1 MENSAPAESN
11 EPAPT
16 ISETRV
22 RSKRLILLLDGTWND
37 AAFGSTDTN
46 IVRLSN
52 LIARTLHIAGQ
63 NDGTREPKVT
73 SYAYGDK
80 DTYVMYERGVGTSA
94 FLDHWVGGTF
104 GEGIT
109 NNIRRAYKFLSF
121 HYELGDQIFIF
132 GFSRGAYTARSLV
145 GMLNAPG
152 LLKRDC
158 CTEALEQD
166 VWDYYRS
173 APNDRLPGAWS
184 ALSPHINQRDKLR
197 VACLGVFDTVGALGI
212 PLAPLRR
219 ANRDKY
225 EFHDVELSS
234 IVDVNLH
241 SLALDE
247 HREPF
252 EAALWRRSKFKQ
264 FKTTTEQVWF
274 PGAHADVGGGYFAE
288 NEHDQDGEL
297 VPRLDDIT
305 LSWMIK
311 RIKSHYRD
319 FPVNEAL
326 LPAITDSGPSP
337 PADKPKRWALAH
349 QHNPRKGIY
358 RLMPTAFRSVA
369 NVAVQCKPFPIL
381 PGFGE
386 TNVSHDRHA
395 DVENEMVHIC
405 VLERL
410 GESVR
415 MDRKTRRYWPK
426 NLNTVLPA
434 IKAGLTRDTD
444 AGAIFVVGW
453 NGEVI
458 APQSPAATSLLER
471 LNRLERVPM
480 KSNHLSA
487 VMPALVAGIKSFLR
501 RLSKARRGWPGQVR
515 P

>member
-1 MENSAPAESN
+1 M
-11 EPAPT
+11 
-16 ISETRV
+16 I
-22 RSKRLILLLDGTWND
+22 
-37 AAFGSTDTN
+37 
-46 IVRLSN
+46 
-52 LIARTLHIAGQ
+52 
-63 NDGTREPKVT
+63 
-73 SYAYGDK
+73 
-80 DTYVMYERGVGTSA
+80 
-94 FLDHWVGGTF
+94 
-104 GEGIT
+104 
-109 NNIRRAYKFLSF
+109 
-121 HYELGDQIFIF
+121 
-132 GFSRGAYTARSLV
+132 
-145 GMLNAPG
+145 
-152 LLKRDC
+152 
-158 CTEALEQD
+158 
-166 VWDYYRS
+166 
-173 APNDRLPGAWS
+173 
-184 ALSPHINQRDKLR
+184 
-197 VACLGVFDTVGALGI
+197 FDTVGALGI

-288 NEHDQDGEL
+288 NEHEQDGEL

-326 LPAITDSGPSP
+326 LPAITDSGPSL

-386 TNVSHDRHA
+386 TNVSHGSSRRRR
-395 DVENEMVHIC
+395 
-405 VLERL
+405 ERD
-410 GESVR
+410 GP
-415 MDRKTRRYWPK
+415 Y
-426 NLNTVLPA
+426 
-434 IKAGLTRDTD
+434 
-444 AGAIFVVGW
+444 
-453 NGEVI
+453 
-458 APQSPAATSLLER
+458 
-471 LNRLERVPM
+471 
-480 KSNHLSA
+480 
-487 VMPALVAGIKSFLR
+487 LR
-501 RLSKARRGWPGQVR
+501 A
-515 P
+515 